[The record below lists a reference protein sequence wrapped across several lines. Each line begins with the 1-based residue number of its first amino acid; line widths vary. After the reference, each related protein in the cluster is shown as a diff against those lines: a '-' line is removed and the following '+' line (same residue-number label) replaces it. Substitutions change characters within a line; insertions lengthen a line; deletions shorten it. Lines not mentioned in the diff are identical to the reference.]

1 MNDYLV
7 ETRDLTLHYPVR
19 GGLFRR
25 TGGLVKAVD
34 GVNLGVREGE
44 TLGLVGESGCGKSTL
59 ARLLLRL
66 ATPTSGEVRF
76 AGEDIFARRGAE
88 LARLRRDIQMIFQ
101 NPSSSVN
108 PRLSV
113 GEIIAEPLRI
123 HRRPD
128 VRRRVLELMEMVGLH
143 PDHYDRYPHEFSGGQ
158 RQRMGIARAIA
169 LRPRVVVCDEPVSAL
184 DVSIQAQ
191 ILKLLKELQR
201 ELGLTYVFITHDLS
215 VVKHLCDRVAVMYL
229 GKVVEVAD
237 RAEFFA
243 SAAHPYTASLLSA
256 IPLPDSDAEARRQRV
271 VLAGDVPS
279 ALNPPTGCAFHPR
292 CPRAQARC
300 AREEPALIADESGR
314 RTVSCFFPVRPGEE
328 LQRPAEDGA
337 NA

>member
-1 MNDYLV
+1 MSEHLL
-7 ETRDLTLHYPVR
+7 ETRNLALHYPVR
-19 GGLFRR
+19 GGLFGKRR
-25 TGGLVKAVD
+25 GLVRAVD
-34 GVNLGVREGE
+34 GVDLGVRKGE

-66 ATPTSGEVRF
+66 ATPTSGQVLLE
-76 AGEDIFARRGAE
+76 GEDVFAKRGAE
-88 LARLRRDIQMIFQ
+88 LAQLRRDVQMVFQ
-101 NPSSSVN
+101 NPSASVN

-123 HRRPD
+123 QRQPD
-128 VRRRVLELMEMVGLH
+128 VRRRVSELMELVGLH
-143 PDHYDRYPHEFSGGQ
+143 PDHRDRYPHEFSGGQ

-169 LRPRVVVCDEPVSAL
+169 LRPKVVICDEPVSAL

-191 ILKLLKELQR
+191 ILELLKGLQR

-237 RAEFFA
+237 RADFFA
-243 SAAHPYTASLLSA
+243 APAHPYTASLLSA
-256 IPLPDSDAEARRQRV
+256 IPLPDPEAEARRQRV

-279 ALNPPTGCAFHPR
+279 AMHPPTGCAFHPR
-292 CPRAQARC
+292 CPKAQEQC
-300 AREEPALIADESGR
+300 AQDAPPLVESGHR
-314 RTVSCFFPVRPGEE
+314 ATSCFFPLRPGES
-328 LQRPAEDGA
+328 LRPPAEDGA
-337 NA
+337 PA